1 MGSIPIVASR
11 GRPPHPVTADDTGE
25 PRVTHMSPTPPM
37 RIPPI
42 TDPDADV
49 AAFIERAGL
58 RGPDGTPLNIFGTL
72 ANHPDL
78 LRRWMV
84 LAGHVMAKNS
94 LSPRDREI
102 LILRTGVRCGSVYE
116 FSQHAEIAL
125 TCDMTAEEVAALREA
140 PAAHPWSEHERALI
154 AAADELHDDH
164 RIGDATWAILS
175 RAYETRQMIDVV
187 FTVGQYTLVSMFL
200 NTAGVELDAG
210 VPDALTGR

>member
-1 MGSIPIVASR
+1 
-11 GRPPHPVTADDTGE
+11 VTAGDHVE
-25 PRVTHMSPTPPM
+25 PRVTVMSTTPPM
-37 RIPPI
+37 RIPPL
-42 TDPDADV
+42 TDPDSDV

-94 LSPRDREI
+94 LPPRDREI
-102 LILRTGVRCGSVYE
+102 LILRTGVRCASVYE

-125 TCDMTAEEVAALREA
+125 DCDMTADEVAALREA
-140 PAAHPWSEHERALI
+140 PSAHPWTDHDRALI
-154 AAADELHDDH
+154 VAADELHDDH
-164 RIGDATWAILS
+164 RIGDATWAALS
-175 RAYETRQMIDVV
+175 RAYDTRQMIDVV

-210 VPDALTGR
+210 VADALTGR

>member
-1 MGSIPIVASR
+1 
-11 GRPPHPVTADDTGE
+11 
-25 PRVTHMSPTPPM
+25 MSTPPL
-37 RIPPI
+37 RIPPL
-42 TDPDADV
+42 TDPDPAV
-49 AAFIERAGL
+49 AEFIERAGL
-58 RGPDGTPLNIFGTL
+58 RGPDGTALNIFGTL

-116 FSQHAEIAL
+116 FSQHAQIAL
-125 TCDMTAEEVAALREA
+125 DCDMTADEVAALRGEPTA
-140 PAAHPWSEHERALI
+140 DTWSEHERALI
-154 AAADELHDDH
+154 AAADELHDEH
-164 RIGDATWAILS
+164 RIGDATWATLS
-175 RAYETRQMIDVV
+175 SAYDTRQMIDVV

-210 VPDALTGR
+210 VPDALNGG